1 MPNAK
6 DRTVETTYQRLL
18 VVGRTGSGKT
28 SQIWTLPG
36 RKFLYVFDP
45 NAMATLRGCD
55 IDYEEYYPDFLQL
68 DATLKGFN
76 KGSKS
81 DRLQDRREPTL
92 YLRWVEDINKK
103 VAEGFFKPY
112 DWLVFDSLTFLVKA
126 IMDRQAYINNRYGEV
141 EERGDYR
148 VVGSKTADLFTSIC
162 SLPINIYATGH
173 VRAYE
178 NETTHKVDTE
188 LSLPGRSRT
197 ALPLM
202 FTSIWEATYENT
214 EKGGPYFIRTKPDPR
229 GLKDIRSS
237 IQGLDTMHDVTIK
250 GFNNDAAGKQGIG
263 LIVSRVAKRTLAVV
277 K

>member
-6 DRTVETTYQRLL
+6 DRPPETTYQRLL

-36 RKFLYVFDP
+36 KKFAYIFDP

-55 IDYEEYYPDFLQL
+55 LDYEEYYPDFLQL

-103 VAEGFFKPY
+103 VAEGFFKQY
-112 DWLVFDSLTFLVKA
+112 DWIVFDSLTFLVKA

-162 SLPINIYATGH
+162 SLSINIYATAH
-173 VRAYE
+173 IRSFE
-178 NETTHKVDTE
+178 NETTHKVEVE

-214 EKGGPYFIRTKPDPR
+214 EKGGPYYIRTKPDPR

-237 IQGLDTMHDVTIK
+237 IPGLETMQDVTIK
-250 GFNNDAAGKQGIG
+250 GFNEDAAGRQGIG
-263 LIVSRVAKRTLAVV
+263 ALISRVAKQRLAMV